1 MKSDYMHT
9 RSPQTEQLIS
19 LIRQNE
25 SFTSWL
31 RAVRTQGL
39 SSWCIGAGAVRN
51 LVWDALA
58 GRSAP
63 SALADVDVAYFDAT
77 EISGERDAELQ
88 RALEALAPNV
98 PWEVTNQAGVHQ
110 WFESV
115 FGRAVAPL
123 HSLDDAIA
131 TWPEFVTCIGVTLTD
146 DDEIRVIAPHGSLT
160 FDDLFS
166 MTIRHNPVRATVA
179 NYNER
184 VAKKNYAAR
193 WPSVTILPARC

>member
-1 MKSDYMHT
+1 MPAK
-9 RSPQTEQLIS
+9 SPQIQQLIT
-19 LIRQNE
+19 LVRENAT
-25 SFTSWL
+25 FMAWL
-31 RAVRTQGL
+31 RAVRSLGL
-39 SSWCIGAGAVRN
+39 LSWCIGAGAVRN
-51 LVWDALA
+51 LAWDALS
-58 GRSAP
+58 RHDAP
-63 SALADVDVAYFDAT
+63 SVLADVDVAYFDAT
-77 EISGERDAELQ
+77 DISAERDAKLQ
-88 RALEALAPNV
+88 RELKAAMPNA

-193 WPSVTILPARC
+193 WPSVTILPAQC

>member
-1 MKSDYMHT
+1 MNVPSLAAQK
-9 RSPQTEQLIS
+9 LKA
-19 LIRQNE
+19 LIRRNKP
-25 SFTSWL
+25 FMSWL
-31 RAVRTQGL
+31 HAVRTLGL

-51 LVWDALA
+51 VVWDSLSGHA
-58 GRSAP
+58 AP
-63 SALADVDVAYFDAT
+63 SMLADVDVAYFDAAD
-77 EISGERDAELQ
+77 ISAERDAQLQ
-88 RALEALAPNV
+88 RALQTLTPTV

-123 HSLDDAIA
+123 HSLEDAIA

-193 WPSVTILPARC
+193 WPSVTILPAQC

>member
-1 MKSDYMHT
+1 MPAK
-9 RSPQTEQLIS
+9 SPQIQQLIA
-19 LIRQNE
+19 LVRE
-25 SFTSWL
+25 SERFKAWL
-31 RAVRTQGL
+31 RTVRTLGL

-51 LVWDALA
+51 LVWDA
-58 GRSAP
+58 RSGHGAP
-63 SALADVDVAYFDAT
+63 SVLADVDVAYFDAT
-77 EISGERDAELQ
+77 DISVERDAQLQ
-88 RALEALAPNV
+88 RTLQALMPNV

-123 HSLDDAIA
+123 HSLEGAIA
-131 TWPEFVTCIGVTLTD
+131 TWPEFVTCIGITLTD

-184 VAKKNYAAR
+184 VAKKKYAAR
-193 WPSVTILPARC
+193 WPSVTILPAQ